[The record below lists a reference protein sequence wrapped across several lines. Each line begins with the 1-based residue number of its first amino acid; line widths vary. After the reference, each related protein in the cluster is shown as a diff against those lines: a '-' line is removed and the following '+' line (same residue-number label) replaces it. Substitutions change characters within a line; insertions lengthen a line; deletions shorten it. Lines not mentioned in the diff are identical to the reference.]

1 MAELKTRIILRNDT
15 TAGWE
20 AVKANDTYK
29 LLKGEIGIEFVG
41 SGSPKMKI
49 GDGTSTWEALPY
61 FGGTA
66 TELFET
72 TLQSDDASKEAAINR
87 VVGDKVVENGDFAIV
102 KAPIGDG
109 TGKYEYTAFIYSEGA
124 WKALDGNY
132 DAENVYFSNDLTY
145 TADIGVLTVPA
156 SGSATI
162 SAAGKNLK
170 EVLAGILA
178 KEENP
183 KITQPSLSVTLNE
196 AGAKEVGTSITP
208 HYSTTFNA
216 GSYSYGPAT
225 GVTATSYSIS
235 DTNSSTATTASGS
248 LTAFTVEDGTNYK
261 VSATVNYGDGAIP
274 KTNIGNNYAEGQIKA
289 GSTKPANSSTITGYR
304 NTFYGSVTDKSGEI
318 TSTVIRG
325 LAGKKNGSIIAGN
338 TFKAAEAVG
347 AMRVIIALPTP
358 RTCTSIKDENGLNAE
373 ALSAFTKITV
383 SVEGANGYTAK
394 EYNVYYKD
402 NAAAND
408 KANNWVVT
416 VG

>member
-1 MAELKTRIILRNDT
+1 MAELKTRIILRNDI

-29 LLKGEIGIEFVG
+29 LLKGEIGIEFVE

-72 TLQSDDASKEAAINR
+72 TLQSDDASKEDAINR

-102 KAPIGDG
+102 KAPIGAG
-109 TGKYEYTAFIYSEGA
+109 TDKYEYTAFMYSEGA

-132 DAENVYFSNDLTY
+132 DAENVYFSNNLTY
-145 TADIGVLTVPA
+145 TADIGVLTVPS
-156 SGSATI
+156 SGSGTI
-162 SAAGKNLK
+162 PAAGKNLK

-178 KEENP
+178 QEKNP

-274 KTNIGNNYAEGQIKA
+274 KTNIGNNYAKGQIKA
-289 GSTKPANSSTITGYR
+289 GSKSKDSSTITGYR

-318 TSTVIRG
+318 TSAVIRG
-325 LAGKKNGSIIAGN
+325 LAGKKNGSISSGN

-402 NAAAND
+402 NAAANN

>member
-15 TAGWE
+15 TAGWK
-20 AVKANDTYK
+20 AVKADDTYK
-29 LLKGEIGIEFVG
+29 LLKGEIGIEFVE

-72 TLQSDDASKEAAINR
+72 TLQSDDASKEDAINR
-87 VVGDKVVENGDFAIV
+87 VVRGKVVENGDFAIV

-109 TGKYEYTAFIYSEGA
+109 TGKFEYTAFIYSEGA

-132 DAENVYFSNDLTY
+132 DAENVYFSNNLTY
-145 TADIGVLTVPA
+145 TADIGVLTVPS
-156 SGSATI
+156 SGSGTI
-162 SAAGKNLK
+162 PAAGKNLK

-178 KEENP
+178 QEKNP

-274 KTNIGNNYAEGQIKA
+274 KTNIGNNYAAGQIKA
-289 GSTKPANSSTITGYR
+289 GSKDANSSTITGYR

-318 TSTVIRG
+318 TSAVIRG
-325 LAGKKNGSIIAGN
+325 LAGKKNGSISAGN

-394 EYNVYYKD
+394 DYNVYYKD

>member
-20 AVKANDTYK
+20 AVKADDTYK

-72 TLQSDDASKEAAINR
+72 TLQSDDASKEDAINR

-102 KAPIGDG
+102 KAPIGAG
-109 TGKYEYTAFIYSEGA
+109 TDKYEYTAFMYSEGA

-132 DAENVYFSNDLTY
+132 DAENVYFSNNLTY
-145 TADIGVLTVPA
+145 TADIGVLTVPS
-156 SGSATI
+156 SGSGTI
-162 SAAGKNLK
+162 TAAGKNLK

-178 KEENP
+178 KEKNP
-183 KITQPSLSVTLNE
+183 ETTQPSLSVKLNE

-208 HYSTTFNA
+208 TYSTTFNA

-274 KTNIGNNYAEGQIKA
+274 KTNIGNAYAAGQIKA
-289 GSTKPANSSTITGYR
+289 GSKSANSSTITGYR

-318 TSTVIRG
+318 TSAVIRG
-325 LAGKKNGSIIAGN
+325 LAGKKNGSISAGN

>member
-20 AVKANDTYK
+20 AVKADDTYK
-29 LLKGEIGIEFVG
+29 LLKGEIGIEFVE

-87 VVGDKVVENGDFAIV
+87 IVGDKVVENGDFAIV
-102 KAPIGDG
+102 KVPIGDR
-109 TGKYEYTAFIYSEGA
+109 TGKYEYTAFMYSEGA

-132 DAENVYFSNDLTY
+132 DAENVYFSNNLTY
-145 TADIGVLTVPA
+145 TADIGVLTVPS
-156 SGSATI
+156 SGSGTI
-162 SAAGKNLK
+162 TAAGKNLK

-183 KITQPSLSVTLNE
+183 KTTQPSLSVKLNE

-208 HYSTTFNA
+208 TYSTTFNA

-261 VSATVNYGDGAIP
+261 VSAIVNYGDGAIP
-274 KTNIGNNYAEGQIKA
+274 KTNIGNAYAAGQIKA
-289 GSTKPANSSTITGYR
+289 GSKSATSSTITGYR

-318 TSTVIRG
+318 TSAVIRG
-325 LAGKKNGSIIAGN
+325 LAGKKNGSISAGN

-394 EYNVYYKD
+394 DYNVYYKD

>member
-15 TAGWE
+15 TVGWE
-20 AVKANDTYK
+20 AVKADDTYK
-29 LLKGEIGIEFVG
+29 LLKGEIGIEFVE

-87 VVGDKVVENGDFAIV
+87 IVGDKVVENGDFAIV
-102 KAPIGDG
+102 KVPIGDR
-109 TGKYEYTAFIYSEGA
+109 TGKYEYTAFMYSEGA

-132 DAENVYFSNDLTY
+132 DAENVYFSNNLTY
-145 TADIGVLTVPA
+145 TADIGVLTVPS
-156 SGSATI
+156 SGSGTI
-162 SAAGKNLK
+162 TAAGKNLK

-183 KITQPSLSVTLNE
+183 KTTQPSLSVKLNV

-208 HYSTTFNA
+208 TYSTTFNA

-274 KTNIGNNYAEGQIKA
+274 KTNIGNAYAAGQIKA
-289 GSTKPANSSTITGYR
+289 GSKSATSSTITGYR
-304 NTFYGSVTDKSGEI
+304 NTFYGSVTDKSGGI
-318 TSTVIRG
+318 TSAVIRG
-325 LAGKKNGSIIAGN
+325 LAGKKNGSISAGN

-394 EYNVYYKD
+394 DYNVYYKD

-416 VG
+416 GG

>member
-15 TAGWE
+15 TVGWE
-20 AVKANDTYK
+20 AVKADDTYK
-29 LLKGEIGIEFVG
+29 LLKGEIGIEFVE

-72 TLQSDDASKEAAINR
+72 TLQSDDASKEAAINK

-102 KAPIGDG
+102 KAPIGAG
-109 TGKYEYTAFIYSEGA
+109 TDKYEYTAFMYSEGA

-132 DAENVYFSNDLTY
+132 DAENVYFSNNLTY
-145 TADIGVLTVPA
+145 TADIGVLTVPS
-156 SGSATI
+156 SGSGTI
-162 SAAGKNLK
+162 TAAGKNLK

-183 KITQPSLSVTLNE
+183 KTTQPSLSVKLNE

-208 HYSTTFNA
+208 TYSTTFNA

-274 KTNIGNNYAEGQIKA
+274 KTNIGNDYAKGQIKA
-289 GSTKPANSSTITGYR
+289 GSTSASSSTITGYR

-318 TSTVIRG
+318 TSAVIRG
-325 LAGKKNGSIIAGN
+325 LAGKKNGSISSGN

>member
-15 TAGWE
+15 TANWE
-20 AVKANDTYK
+20 AVKADATYK
-29 LLKGEIGIEFVG
+29 LLKGEIGIEFVE

-145 TADIGVLTVPA
+145 TANIGVLTVPS
-156 SGSATI
+156 SGSGTI
-162 SAAGKNLK
+162 TAAGKNLK

-178 KEENP
+178 KEKNP
-183 KITQPSLSVTLNE
+183 ETTQPSLSVKLNE

-208 HYSTTFNA
+208 TYSTTFNA

-248 LTAFTVEDGTNYK
+248 LTAFTVGDGTNYK

-274 KTNIGNNYAEGQIKA
+274 KTNIGNNYAKGQIKA
-289 GSTKPANSSTITGYR
+289 GSKSASSSTITGYR

-318 TSTVIRG
+318 TSAIIRG
-325 LAGKKNGSIIAGN
+325 LAGKKNGSISADN

>member
-20 AVKANDTYK
+20 AVKADDTYK

-72 TLQSDDASKEAAINR
+72 TLQSDDASKEDAINR

-102 KAPIGDG
+102 KAPIGAG
-109 TGKYEYTAFIYSEGA
+109 TDKYEYTAFMYSEGA

-132 DAENVYFSNDLTY
+132 DAENVYFSNNLTY
-145 TADIGVLTVPA
+145 TADIGVLTVPS
-156 SGSATI
+156 SGSGTI
-162 SAAGKNLK
+162 TAAGKNLK

-183 KITQPSLSVTLNE
+183 KTTQPSLSVKLNE

-208 HYSTTFNA
+208 TYSTTFNA

-289 GSTKPANSSTITGYR
+289 GSQPATSSTITGYR

-318 TSTVIRG
+318 TSAVIRG
-325 LAGKKNGSIIAGN
+325 LAGKKNGSISAGN

-394 EYNVYYKD
+394 DYNVYYKD

>member
-1 MAELKTRIILRNDT
+1 MAELKTRIILRNDI

-20 AVKANDTYK
+20 AVKADDTYK

-87 VVGDKVVENGDFAIV
+87 IVGDKVVENGDFAIV
-102 KAPIGDG
+102 KAPIGAG
-109 TGKYEYTAFIYSEGA
+109 TDKYEYTAFMYSEGA

-132 DAENVYFSNDLTY
+132 DAENVYFSNNLTY
-145 TADIGVLTVPA
+145 TADIGVLTVPS
-156 SGSATI
+156 SGSGTI

-178 KEENP
+178 KEKNP
-183 KITQPSLSVTLNE
+183 ETTQPSLSVTLNE

-289 GSTKPANSSTITGYR
+289 GSKSKDSSTITGYR
-304 NTFYGSVTDKSGEI
+304 NTFYGSVPDKSGEI
-318 TSTVIRG
+318 TSDVIRG
-325 LAGKKNGSIIAGN
+325 LAGKKNGSISSGN
-338 TFKAAEAVG
+338 TFKAAEVVG

>member
-20 AVKANDTYK
+20 AVKADDTYK
-29 LLKGEIGIEFVG
+29 LLKGEIGIEFVE

-87 VVGDKVVENGDFAIV
+87 IVGDKVVENGDFAIV
-102 KAPIGDG
+102 KAPIGAG
-109 TGKYEYTAFIYSEGA
+109 TDKYEYTAFMYSEGA

-132 DAENVYFSNDLTY
+132 DAENVYFSNNLTY
-145 TADIGVLTVPA
+145 TADIGVLTVPS
-156 SGSATI
+156 SGSGTI
-162 SAAGKNLK
+162 PAAGKNLK

-178 KEENP
+178 QEKNP

-235 DTNSSTATTASGS
+235 DTNSSTSTTASGS

-274 KTNIGNNYAEGQIKA
+274 KTNIGNNYAKGQIKA
-289 GSTKPANSSTITGYR
+289 GSKSKDSSTITGYR

-318 TSTVIRG
+318 TSAVIRG
-325 LAGKKNGSIIAGN
+325 LAGKKNGSISAGN

-402 NAAAND
+402 NAAANN

>member
-1 MAELKTRIILRNDT
+1 MAELKTRIILRNDI

-20 AVKANDTYK
+20 AVKADDTYK
-29 LLKGEIGIEFVG
+29 LLKGEIGIEFVE

-49 GDGTSTWEALPY
+49 GDGKSTWEALPY

-132 DAENVYFSNDLTY
+132 DAENVYFSNNLTY
-145 TADIGVLTVPA
+145 TADIGVLTVPS
-156 SGSATI
+156 SGSGTI
-162 SAAGKNLK
+162 PAAGKNLK

-178 KEENP
+178 QEKNP

-235 DTNSSTATTASGS
+235 DTNSSTATTARGS

-274 KTNIGNNYAEGQIKA
+274 KTNIGNNYAAGQIKA
-289 GSTKPANSSTITGYR
+289 GSKDANSSTITGYR

-318 TSTVIRG
+318 TSAVIRG
-325 LAGKKNGSIIAGN
+325 LAGKKNGSISAGN

-394 EYNVYYKD
+394 DYNVYYKD

>member
-20 AVKANDTYK
+20 AVKADDTYK
-29 LLKGEIGIEFVG
+29 LPKGELGIEFVE

-49 GDGTSTWEALPY
+49 GDGISTWEALPY

-72 TLQSDDASKEAAINR
+72 TLQSGDASKEAAINR

-102 KAPIGDG
+102 KAPIGNG
-109 TGKYEYTAFIYSEGA
+109 TGKYEYTAFMYSEGA

-145 TADIGVLTVPA
+145 TANIGVLTVPS
-156 SGSATI
+156 SGSGTI
-162 SAAGKNLK
+162 TAAGKNLK

-178 KEENP
+178 KEKNP
-183 KITQPSLSVTLNE
+183 ETTQPSLSVSLTG
-196 AGAKEVGTSITP
+196 AGAKEVGTSVTP
-208 HYSTTFNA
+208 TYSTTFNA

-274 KTNIGNNYAEGQIKA
+274 KTNIGNAYANGQIKA
-289 GSTKPANSSTITGYR
+289 GSKSADSSTITGYR

-318 TSTVIRG
+318 TSAIIRG
-325 LAGKKNGSIIAGN
+325 LAGKKNGSISAGN

-394 EYNVYYKD
+394 DYNVYYKD

>member
-1 MAELKTRIILRNDT
+1 MAELKTRIILRNDI

-20 AVKANDTYK
+20 AVKANATYK
-29 LLKGEIGIEFVG
+29 LLKGEIGIEFVEG
-41 SGSPKMKI
+41 GSPKMKI

-72 TLQSDDASKEAAINR
+72 TLQSGDASKEAAINR

-102 KAPIGDG
+102 KAPIGNG

-132 DAENVYFSNDLTY
+132 DAENVYFSNNLTY
-145 TADIGVLTVPA
+145 TADIGVLTVPS
-156 SGSATI
+156 SGSGTI
-162 SAAGKNLK
+162 PAAGKNLK

-178 KEENP
+178 QEKNP

-274 KTNIGNNYAEGQIKA
+274 KTNIGNNYAAGQIKA
-289 GSTKPANSSTITGYR
+289 GLKDANSSTITGYR

-318 TSTVIRG
+318 TSAVIRG
-325 LAGKKNGSIIAGN
+325 LAGKKNGSISAGN

-394 EYNVYYKD
+394 DYNVYYKD

>member
-20 AVKANDTYK
+20 AVKADDTYK

-72 TLQSDDASKEAAINR
+72 TLQSDDASKEDAINR

-102 KAPIGDG
+102 KAPIGAG
-109 TGKYEYTAFIYSEGA
+109 TDKYEYTAFMYSEGA

-132 DAENVYFSNDLTY
+132 DAENVYFSNNLTY
-145 TADIGVLTVPA
+145 TADIGVLTVPS
-156 SGSATI
+156 SGSGTI
-162 SAAGKNLK
+162 TAAGKNLK

-183 KITQPSLSVTLNE
+183 KTTQPSLSVKLNE

-208 HYSTTFNA
+208 TYSTTFNA

-274 KTNIGNNYAEGQIKA
+274 KTNIGNAYAAGQIKA
-289 GSTKPANSSTITGYR
+289 GSKSATSSTITGYR
-304 NTFYGSVTDKSGEI
+304 NTFYGSVTDKSGGI
-318 TSTVIRG
+318 TSAVIRG
-325 LAGKKNGSIIAGN
+325 LAGKKNGSISAGN

-394 EYNVYYKD
+394 DYNVYYKD

>member
-15 TAGWE
+15 TANWE
-20 AVKANDTYK
+20 AVKADDTYK
-29 LLKGEIGIEFVG
+29 LLKGEIGIEFVE

-72 TLQSDDASKEAAINR
+72 TLKSDDASKEAAINR

-109 TGKYEYTAFIYSEGA
+109 TGKYEYTAFMYSEGA

-132 DAENVYFSNDLTY
+132 NADNVYFSDDMLVTKEIGYITLTN
-145 TADIGVLTVPA
+145 GQ
-156 SGSATI
+156 GTI
-162 SAAGKNLK
+162 PSKGKNLSEVFEAMFVK
-170 EVLAGILA
+170 EQNPTTTPPSVNLTFSEA
-178 KEENP
+178 K
-183 KITQPSLSVTLNE
+183 
-196 AGAKEVGTSITP
+196 AYEVGTVVSPT
-208 HYSTTFNA
+208 YSATFNA

-225 GVTATSYSIS
+225 GVTVTSWEIS
-235 DTNSSTATTASGS
+235 DTAGNTASTASGS
-248 LTAFTVEDGTNYK
+248 FADVTVADSTNYK
-261 VSATVNYGDGAIP
+261 ITAKANHTAGAIP
-274 KTNIGNNYAEGQIKA
+274 LTNKKNEYAAGQIKA
-289 GSTKPANSSTITGYR
+289 GSKSATSSTITGYR
-304 NTFYGSVTDKSGEI
+304 NTFYGSVPDKSGEI
-318 TSTVIRG
+318 TSAVIRG
-325 LAGKKNGSIIAGN
+325 LAGKKHGSISAGN

>member
-15 TAGWE
+15 TTGWG

-29 LLKGEIGIEFVG
+29 LLKGEIGIEFVE

-72 TLQSDDASKEAAINR
+72 TLQSDDASKEDAINR
-87 VVGDKVVENGDFAIV
+87 VVRDKVVENGDFAIV
-102 KAPIGDG
+102 KAPIGNG
-109 TGKYEYTAFIYSEGA
+109 TDKYEYTAFMYSKGA

-145 TADIGVLTVPA
+145 TANIGVLTVPA

-183 KITQPSLSVTLNE
+183 KITQPSLSITLSG

-208 HYSTTFNA
+208 TYSTTFNA

-274 KTNIGNNYAEGQIKA
+274 KTNIGNAYAAGQIKA
-289 GSTKPANSSTITGYR
+289 GSTSANSSTITGYR
-304 NTFYGSVTDKSGEI
+304 NTFYGSVTDKSGGI
-318 TSTVIRG
+318 TSAVIRD
-325 LAGKKNGSIIAGN
+325 LAGKKNGSISSGN

>member
-15 TAGWE
+15 TVGWE

-29 LLKGEIGIEFVG
+29 LLKGEIGIEFVE

-49 GDGTSTWEALPY
+49 GDGKSTWEALPY

-87 VVGDKVVENGDFAIV
+87 VVRDKVVENGDFAIV
-102 KAPIGDG
+102 KAPIGAG
-109 TGKYEYTAFIYSEGA
+109 TDKYEYTAFMYSEGA

-132 DAENVYFSNDLTY
+132 DAENVYFSNNLTY
-145 TADIGVLTVPA
+145 TADIGVLTVPS
-156 SGSATI
+156 SGSGTI
-162 SAAGKNLK
+162 PAAGKNLK

-178 KEENP
+178 QEKNP

-274 KTNIGNNYAEGQIKA
+274 KTNIGNNYAAGQIKA
-289 GSTKPANSSTITGYR
+289 GSKDANSSTITGYR

-318 TSTVIRG
+318 TSAVIRG
-325 LAGKKNGSIIAGN
+325 LAGKKNGSISAGN

-383 SVEGANGYTAK
+383 SVEGANGFTAK
-394 EYNVYYKD
+394 DYNVYYKD

>member
-15 TAGWE
+15 TAGWKE
-20 AVKANDTYK
+20 VKADDTYK
-29 LLKGEIGIEFVG
+29 LLKGEIGIEFVE

-66 TELFET
+66 TKLFET
-72 TLQSDDASKEAAINR
+72 TLKSDDASKEEAINK

-102 KAPIGDG
+102 KAPIGAG
-109 TGKYEYTAFIYSEGA
+109 TDKYEYTAFMYSEGA

-132 DAENVYFSNDLTY
+132 DAENVYFSNNLTY
-145 TADIGVLTVPA
+145 TADIGVLTVPS
-156 SGSATI
+156 SGSGTI
-162 SAAGKNLK
+162 PAAGKNLK

-178 KEENP
+178 QEKNP

-274 KTNIGNNYAEGQIKA
+274 KTNIGNNYAKGQIKA
-289 GSTKPANSSTITGYR
+289 GSKSKDSSTITGYR

-318 TSTVIRG
+318 TSAVIRG
-325 LAGKKNGSIIAGN
+325 LAGKKNGSISSGN

-402 NAAAND
+402 NAAANN

>member
-29 LLKGEIGIEFVG
+29 LLKGEIGIEFVEG
-41 SGSPKMKI
+41 GSPKMKI
-49 GDGTSTWEALPY
+49 GDGKSTWEALPY

-72 TLQSDDASKEAAINR
+72 TLQSDDASKEDAINR

-102 KAPIGDG
+102 KAPIGAG
-109 TGKYEYTAFIYSEGA
+109 TDKYEYTAFMYSEGA

-132 DAENVYFSNDLTY
+132 DAENVYFSNNLTY
-145 TADIGVLTVPA
+145 TADIGVLTVPS
-156 SGSATI
+156 SGSGTI
-162 SAAGKNLK
+162 TAAGKNLK

-178 KEENP
+178 KEKNP
-183 KITQPSLSVTLNE
+183 ETTQPSLSVKLNE

-208 HYSTTFNA
+208 TYSTTFNA

-274 KTNIGNNYAEGQIKA
+274 KTNIGNAYAAGQIKA
-289 GSTKPANSSTITGYR
+289 GSKSANSSTITGYR

-318 TSTVIRG
+318 TSAVIRG
-325 LAGKKNGSIIAGN
+325 LAGKKNGSISAGN

>member
-15 TAGWE
+15 TADWE
-20 AVKANDTYK
+20 AVKADDTYK
-29 LLKGEIGIEFVG
+29 LLKGEIGIEFVE

-132 DAENVYFSNDLTY
+132 DAENVYFSNNLTY
-145 TADIGVLTVPA
+145 TADIGVLTVPS
-156 SGSATI
+156 SGSGTI
-162 SAAGKNLK
+162 PAAGKNLK

-178 KEENP
+178 QEKNP

-235 DTNSSTATTASGS
+235 DTNSSTSTTANGS

-274 KTNIGNNYAEGQIKA
+274 KTNIGNNYAAGQIKA
-289 GSTKPANSSTITGYR
+289 GSKDANSSTITGYR

-318 TSTVIRG
+318 TSAVIRG
-325 LAGKKNGSIIAGN
+325 LSGKKNGSISAGN

>member
-29 LLKGEIGIEFVG
+29 LLKGEIGIEFVE

-72 TLQSDDASKEAAINR
+72 TLQSDDASKEDAINR

-102 KAPIGDG
+102 KAPIGAG
-109 TGKYEYTAFIYSEGA
+109 TDKYEYTAFMYSEGA

-132 DAENVYFSNDLTY
+132 DAENVYFSNNLTY
-145 TADIGVLTVPA
+145 TADIGVLTVPS
-156 SGSATI
+156 SGSGTI
-162 SAAGKNLK
+162 TAAGKNLK

-178 KEENP
+178 KEKNP
-183 KITQPSLSVTLNE
+183 ETTQPSLSVTLNE

-274 KTNIGNNYAEGQIKA
+274 KTNIGNNYAKGQIKA
-289 GSTKPANSSTITGYR
+289 GSKSKDSSTITGYR

-318 TSTVIRG
+318 TSAVIRG
-325 LAGKKNGSIIAGN
+325 LAGKKNGSISSGN

-402 NAAAND
+402 NAAANN

>member
-1 MAELKTRIILRNDT
+1 M
-15 TAGWE
+15 
-20 AVKANDTYK
+20 
-29 LLKGEIGIEFVG
+29 
-41 SGSPKMKI
+41 
-49 GDGTSTWEALPY
+49 
-61 FGGTA
+61 
-66 TELFET
+66 
-72 TLQSDDASKEAAINR
+72 
-87 VVGDKVVENGDFAIV
+87 
-102 KAPIGDG
+102 
-109 TGKYEYTAFIYSEGA
+109 
-124 WKALDGNY
+124 
-132 DAENVYFSNDLTY
+132 
-145 TADIGVLTVPA
+145 
-156 SGSATI
+156 
-162 SAAGKNLK
+162 
-170 EVLAGILA
+170 
-178 KEENP
+178 
-183 KITQPSLSVTLNE
+183 SVTLNE

-274 KTNIGNNYAEGQIKA
+274 KTNIGNNYAAGQIKA
-289 GSTKPANSSTITGYR
+289 GSKSASSSTITGYR

-318 TSTVIRG
+318 TSAVIRD
-325 LAGKKNGSIIAGN
+325 LAGKKDGSISAGN

>member
-20 AVKANDTYK
+20 AVKADDTYK
-29 LLKGEIGIEFVG
+29 LLKGEIGIEFVR

-87 VVGDKVVENGDFAIV
+87 IVGDKVVENGDFAIV
-102 KAPIGDG
+102 KAPIGAG
-109 TGKYEYTAFIYSEGA
+109 TDKYEYTAFMYSEGA

-132 DAENVYFSNDLTY
+132 DAENVYFSNNLTY
-145 TADIGVLTVPA
+145 TADIGVLTVPS
-156 SGSATI
+156 SGSGTI
-162 SAAGKNLK
+162 PAAGKNLK

-178 KEENP
+178 QEKNP

-274 KTNIGNNYAEGQIKA
+274 KTNIGNNYAAGQIKA
-289 GSTKPANSSTITGYR
+289 GSKDANSSTITGYR

-318 TSTVIRG
+318 TSAVIRG
-325 LAGKKNGSIIAGN
+325 LAGKKNGSISAGN

-402 NAAAND
+402 NAAANN

>member
-15 TAGWE
+15 TANWE
-20 AVKANDTYK
+20 AVKADDTYK
-29 LLKGEIGIEFVG
+29 LLKGEIGIESVEG
-41 SGSPKMKI
+41 GSPKMKI
-49 GDGTSTWEALPY
+49 GNGTSTWEALPY

-102 KAPIGDG
+102 KAPIGNS
-109 TGKYEYTAFIYSEGA
+109 TGKFEYTAFIYSEGA

-132 DAENVYFSNDLTY
+132 DAENVYFSNNLTY
-145 TADIGVLTVPA
+145 TADIGVLTVPS
-156 SGSATI
+156 SGSGTI
-162 SAAGKNLK
+162 PAAGKNLK

-183 KITQPSLSVTLNE
+183 KTTQPSLSVKLNE

-208 HYSTTFNA
+208 TYSTTFNA

-235 DTNSSTATTASGS
+235 DTNSSTSTTASGS

-261 VSATVNYGDGAIP
+261 VSATVNYGNGAIP
-274 KTNIGNNYAEGQIKA
+274 KTNIGNDYAEGQIKA
-289 GSTKPANSSTITGYR
+289 GSKSASSSTITGYR

-318 TSTVIRG
+318 TSAVIRG
-325 LAGKKNGSIIAGN
+325 LAGKKNGSISAGN

-394 EYNVYYKD
+394 DYNVYYKD

>member
-72 TLQSDDASKEAAINR
+72 TLQSDDASKEDAINR

-102 KAPIGDG
+102 KAPIGAG
-109 TGKYEYTAFIYSEGA
+109 TDKYEYTAFMYSEGA

-132 DAENVYFSNDLTY
+132 DAENVYFSNNLTY
-145 TADIGVLTVPA
+145 TADIGVLTVPS
-156 SGSATI
+156 SGSGTI

-178 KEENP
+178 KEKNP
-183 KITQPSLSVTLNE
+183 ETTQPSLSVTLNE

-289 GSTKPANSSTITGYR
+289 GSKSKDSSTITGYR

-318 TSTVIRG
+318 TSAVIRG
-325 LAGKKNGSIIAGN
+325 LAGKKNGSISSGN

>member
-20 AVKANDTYK
+20 AVKADDTYK

-72 TLQSDDASKEAAINR
+72 TLQSDDASKEDAINR
-87 VVGDKVVENGDFAIV
+87 VVGGKVVENGDFAIV
-102 KAPIGDG
+102 KAPIGDR

-132 DAENVYFSNDLTY
+132 DAENVYFSNNLTY
-145 TADIGVLTVPA
+145 TADIGVLTVPS
-156 SGSATI
+156 SGSGTI
-162 SAAGKNLK
+162 PAAGKNLK

-178 KEENP
+178 QEKNP

-235 DTNSSTATTASGS
+235 DTNSSTSTTASGS
-248 LTAFTVEDGTNYK
+248 LTAFTVEDDTNYK

-274 KTNIGNNYAEGQIKA
+274 KTNIGNAYAEGQIKA
-289 GSTKPANSSTITGYR
+289 GSKEATSSTITGYR
-304 NTFYGSVTDKSGEI
+304 NTFYGSVADKSGEI
-318 TSTVIRG
+318 TSAVIRG
-325 LAGKKNGSIIAGN
+325 LAGKKNGSISAGN

-373 ALSAFTKITV
+373 ALSAFTTKTV
-383 SVEGANGYTAK
+383 RVEGANGFTAK
-394 EYNVYYKD
+394 DYNVYYKD

>member
-15 TAGWE
+15 TAGWKE
-20 AVKANDTYK
+20 VKANDTYK
-29 LLKGEIGIEFVG
+29 LLKGEIGIEFVE

-72 TLQSDDASKEAAINR
+72 TLQSDDASKEDAINR

-102 KAPIGDG
+102 KAPIGAG
-109 TGKYEYTAFIYSEGA
+109 TDKYEYTAFMYSEGA

-132 DAENVYFSNDLTY
+132 DAENVYFSNNLTY
-145 TADIGVLTVPA
+145 TADIGVLTVPS
-156 SGSATI
+156 SGSGTI
-162 SAAGKNLK
+162 PAAGKNLK

-178 KEENP
+178 QEKNP

-274 KTNIGNNYAEGQIKA
+274 KTNIGNNYAAGQIKA
-289 GSTKPANSSTITGYR
+289 GSKDANSSTITGYR

-318 TSTVIRG
+318 TSAVIRG
-325 LAGKKNGSIIAGN
+325 LAGKKNGSISAGN

-402 NAAAND
+402 NAAANN

>member
-29 LLKGEIGIEFVG
+29 LLKGEIGIEFVEG
-41 SGSPKMKI
+41 GSPKMKI

-72 TLQSDDASKEAAINR
+72 TLQSGDASKEAAINR

-102 KAPIGDG
+102 KAPIGNG

-132 DAENVYFSNDLTY
+132 GAENVYFSNNLTY
-145 TADIGVLTVPA
+145 TADIGVLTVPS
-156 SGSATI
+156 SGSGTI
-162 SAAGKNLK
+162 PAAGKNLK

-178 KEENP
+178 QEKNP

-248 LTAFTVEDGTNYK
+248 LTAFTVEDVTNYK

-274 KTNIGNNYAEGQIKA
+274 KTNIGNNYAAGQIKA
-289 GSTKPANSSTITGYR
+289 GSKDANSSTIAGYR

-318 TSTVIRG
+318 TSAVIRG
-325 LAGKKNGSIIAGN
+325 LAGKKNGSISAGN

-394 EYNVYYKD
+394 DYNVYYKD

>member
-20 AVKANDTYK
+20 AVKADDTYK
-29 LLKGEIGIEFVG
+29 LLKGEIGIEFVE

-49 GDGTSTWEALPY
+49 GDGKSTWEALPY

-72 TLQSDDASKEAAINR
+72 TLQSGDASKEAAINR

-102 KAPIGDG
+102 KAPIGNG

-132 DAENVYFSNDLTY
+132 DAENVYFSNNLTY
-145 TADIGVLTVPA
+145 TADIGVLTVPS
-156 SGSATI
+156 SGSGTI
-162 SAAGKNLK
+162 PAAGKNLK

-178 KEENP
+178 QEKNP

-274 KTNIGNNYAEGQIKA
+274 KTNIGNAHAEGQIKA
-289 GSTKPANSSTITGYR
+289 GSKEATSSTITGYR

-318 TSTVIRG
+318 TSAVIRG